1 MEGLVRTHPSG
12 VHSSFPPYLKLSYI
26 VVCNQHEMS
35 CFATPLPFLPYQF
48 APASQES
55 ALASADPSDM
65 PAVRTRGSNHG
76 AAQGEHPSPLVRVRV
91 PDAHNVQQGADLRLI
106 HTDVLV
112 DAVEAS
118 HGGIAFAPTVTP
130 GTFFDPPSP
139 QDHPAESTMFP
150 PSPTD
155 GSPSPARRAGHAK
168 KKPEN
173 HIPRPPN
180 AFILF
185 RSSFIKN
192 QHVSSEVETNH
203 STLSKIIGLTWQNLP
218 NEEKQIWHSKAKLA
232 LEEHKRKFPQYTF
245 RPLHSKGKAAEKR
258 KVREVGPKDLKRCEK
273 IAELLV
279 LGKKGAELDAAIA
292 EFDREHVPEV
302 VTRFETPIT
311 AVSFRRSSS
320 APAPDSNSPLL
331 SKKMSVKKI
340 RSRSSQPEVAVVPK
354 AEPQTPPPVQSDSE
368 SSESEGSFCNTPSSP
383 YPTTPFSDINP
394 SFVSISRHD
403 ATHHFNA
410 FPGLLHIHFQ
420 HFSITDADAIL

>member
-1 MEGLVRTHPSG
+1 
-12 VHSSFPPYLKLSYI
+12 
-26 VVCNQHEMS
+26 MS
-35 CFATPLPFLPYQF
+35 DFATPLPFLPYQF
-48 APASQES
+48 APRRRKLQ
-55 ALASADPSDM
+55 LPLQIPTVM
-65 PAVRTRGSNHG
+65 PAQRTRGSKH
-76 AAQGEHPSPLVRVRV
+76 AATQGNAPPPHVASPTLTYSPQPAGKPARSG
-91 PDAHNVQQGADLRLI
+91 PAGK
-106 HTDVLV
+106 
-112 DAVEAS
+112 
-118 HGGIAFAPTVTP
+118 IAFAPAVTP
-130 GTFFDPPSP
+130 GTYFDPPTMP
-139 QDHPAESTMFP
+139 QPPVESAIFPAAPAETSVAP
-150 PSPTD
+150 P
-155 GSPSPARRAGHAK
+155 RRVGHGK

-185 RSSFIKN
+185 RSSFIKS
-192 QHVSSEVETNH
+192 QHVSAEVETNH
-203 STLSKIIGLTWQNLP
+203 STLSKIIGLTWHSLP
-218 NEEKQIWHSKAKLA
+218 DEEKRVWQAKARQVHD
-232 LEEHKRKFPQYTF
+232 EHMKKFPQYAF
-245 RPLHSKGKAAEKR
+245 RPMHTNRKSSEKR